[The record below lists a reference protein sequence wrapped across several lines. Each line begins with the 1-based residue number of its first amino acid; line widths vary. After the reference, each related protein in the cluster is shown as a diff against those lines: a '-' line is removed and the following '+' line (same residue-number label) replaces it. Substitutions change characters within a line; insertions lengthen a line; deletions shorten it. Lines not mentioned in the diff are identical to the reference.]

1 MTRDSLIERETTDHV
16 IGAFFEVYSCLGFG
30 FLERVY
36 ADALEYEL
44 LARSRTVQREV
55 CIPIWYKRRR
65 LSPQR
70 VDMIVDDKVLLEIK
84 STHVLP
90 PTAERQLLNYLRASS
105 LAVGLLLHFGPQPRF
120 RRRVHSDKSNLSGPR
135 LLPRISATTRS
146 SGSSESGANE
156 SPGRSAQGPEDQ

>member
-16 IGAFFEVYSCLGFG
+16 IGSFFEVYNGVGFG
-30 FLERVY
+30 FLERIY

-44 LARSRTVQREV
+44 LARSRQVQREV
-55 CIPIWYKRRR
+55 ALPIWYKGKQ
-65 LSPQR
+65 LSSQR

-105 LAVGLLLHFGPQPRF
+105 LPVGLLLHFGPEPRF
-120 RRRVHSDKSNLSGPR
+120 KRRIHSAK
-135 LLPRISATTRS
+135 
-146 SGSSESGANE
+146 ESFVIRGD
-156 SPGRSAQGPEDQ
+156 SR